1 MNALHL
7 LSNHCMEMDSNAL
20 LIKVV
25 INPFIFS
32 PADTNHKCHP
42 KQLQISQYKV
52 RKIEI
57 T

>member
-7 LSNHCMEMDSNAL
+7 LSHHCMEMDSNAL

-32 PADTNHKCHP
+32 PADTTINAMHP
-42 KQLQISQYKV
+42 KQSVVNKSV
-52 RKIEI
+52 
-57 T
+57 